1 MSPPRLWGRDPVR
14 MARPFHKITHIKTAC
29 IEGEKTPA
37 AINKWVNR
45 QIRYRK
51 DKRDFWDDPKVTLAR
66 GSGDCEDIALVKI
79 AMLQSIGVPAWLLVV
94 YDKLARMHHAVA
106 LTQADILD
114 LHVPR
119 LLPIEIVPDY
129 RPILALTPRET
140 WLYGKVAA

>member
-14 MARPFHKITHIKTAC
+14 MARPFHKITHIETTS
-29 IEGEKTPA
+29 IGGEKTPA

-106 LTQADILD
+106 LTQTDILD

-129 RPILALTPRET
+129 RPILALTPQET